1 MGDVAC
7 FRANRSRL
15 AASGEAIA
23 ADVPLSFWGGFN
35 PETGEIIDQRHP
47 LAGRGRERTRA
58 GCPRAVAQVFG
69 EWRALEAIR
78 NGTAPVAIIT
88 SRIDPIISLGAILG
102 DELYA
107 SHPVIVVIDESDRQR
122 ITNGDWITID
132 DDGRVLLQRRNCSNL
147 SC

>member
-1 MGDVAC
+1 M
-7 FRANRSRL
+7 L
-15 AASGEAIA
+15 
-23 ADVPLSFWGGFN
+23 P
-35 PETGEIIDQRHP
+35 
-47 LAGRGRERTRA
+47 AGRGL
-58 GCPRAVAQVFG
+58 VFG
-69 EWRALEAIR
+69 EWRAFEAIL

-132 DDGRVLLQRRNCSNL
+132 DDGRVLQRRTCSNSVVL
-147 SC
+147 NEE